1 MVILKARINNSGL
14 LFALGYLIYSMVYV
28 CRLNLSVAA
37 PVLQQL
43 GVMTK
48 TQFGWFGSVFFVT
61 YSFGRLFNGYLGD
74 KIKTRIMIAV
84 ALTGIGVT
92 NLLIGLMPP
101 LPALLIFWGL
111 NGYAQSMIWG
121 PLLRLVSSR
130 YTEKKRSLMASF
142 LASSIAAGSIAG
154 ILAATCIT
162 GIWGVKFAFILPGTM
177 TLFVGVV
184 VILFLPD
191 DGTALAGEVKN
202 EKTAGA
208 RIHLR
213 PRDVGLVLLPA
224 FLHGIIKDNLNT
236 WAPSYFVDE
245 FDIDLNG
252 MALFVFVIPLL
263 GFMGRLF
270 YPVVFK
276 LCGGR
281 EHIASIVGFS
291 ICLLALLPLCLSKP
305 GPILAAICLSLIAA
319 AIQLINT
326 SMLSIVPLRFAEKG
340 AVSTVSGMMDFA
352 TYMGAGVSSSIY
364 GYLLDRIGYGA
375 MYGSWIVIAGISIL
389 LLTFCQKKSR
399 RGAA

>member
-1 MVILKARINNSGL
+1 MIILKARIKHSGL

-37 PVLQQL
+37 PVLQQM
-43 GVMTK
+43 GVLTK

-101 LPALLIFWGL
+101 LFALLVFWGL

-130 YTEKKRSLMASF
+130 YEGKKRSLMASF
-142 LASSIAAGSIAG
+142 LASSIAAGSVAG

-162 GIWGVKFAFILPGTM
+162 GIWGVRFAFILPGTVS
-177 TLFVGVV
+177 LVVGVV

-191 DGTALAGEVKN
+191 DGAALAGEAKS
-202 EKTAGA
+202 EKPAG
-208 RIHLR
+208 RLR
-213 PRDVGLVLLPA
+213 PGDFGLVLLPA

-263 GFMGRLF
+263 GFMGRLL

-291 ICLLALLPLCLSKP
+291 VCLLALLPLCIGRP

-326 SMLSIVPLRFAEKG
+326 SMLSIVPLRFAGKG

-364 GYLLDRIGYGA
+364 GYFLDRIGYGA
-375 MYGSWIVIAGISIL
+375 MYGSWIVIAVISIL
-389 LLTFCQKKSR
+389 LLIFCQKKSR
-399 RGAA
+399 RVAA